1 MAPSARAPLIVLVF
15 VVGFAVVLAATTAA
29 RAQTPAPSRAR
40 LVYLVDPTAVGC
52 PSADELRAAVNARAG
67 HELFGEPSD
76 RTLDVTIRRR
86 DAAYEAT
93 VALPD
98 TPGAAK
104 RELRSDVG
112 CGELATAAALV
123 ASIALDPESVLR
135 PAPPPPPPPP
145 PAPVAAPRLWR
156 AFVGLGPRGAWG
168 IAPGTTLGLALSAA
182 ATSQHLAL
190 GAELAGFAPTDTSF
204 GSGTVSVLPLALAVL
219 PCGMASH
226 LELCA
231 VARAGV
237 MRASGAGF
245 TQNFETWKPFA
256 SFGVR
261 AGVFKDL
268 GRLRVRASAE
278 ATSVIPV
285 THLKVDEAV
294 AYSTRGVA
302 FAAGLDVLIFFQ

>member
-1 MAPSARAPLIVLVF
+1 VLVS
-15 VVGFAVVLAATTAA
+15 VVGFTAFVAAAAPA
-29 RAQTPAPSRAR
+29 RAEPPAPPRAR

-52 PSADELRAAVNARAG
+52 PSADELRAAVDARAG

-86 DAAYEAT
+86 DAGYEAT

-104 RELRSDVG
+104 RELRSEVG
-112 CGELATAAALV
+112 CAELATAAALV
-123 ASIALDPESVLR
+123 ASIALDPESILR
-135 PAPPPPPPPP
+135 PTPPPAPPPPPPPP
-145 PAPVAAPRLWR
+145 AAAPRSWR

-182 ATSQHLAL
+182 ATSQHLQL
-190 GAELAGFAPTDTSF
+190 GAELAGFAPTDTGF
-204 GSGTVSVLPLALAVL
+204 GPGTVSVLPLALAVL
-219 PCGMASH
+219 PCGMTSH

-237 MRASGAGF
+237 LRAAGAGF

-256 SFGVR
+256 AFGLR
-261 AGVFKDL
+261 AGAFKDL

-285 THLKVDEAV
+285 THLKIDETV

>member
-15 VVGFAVVLAATTAA
+15 AVGFAVVPAVTAPA
-29 RAQTPAPSRAR
+29 RAQTPSPARAR

-67 HELFGEPSD
+67 HELFGEPPD
-76 RTLDVTIRRR
+76 RMLDVTIRRR

-93 VALPD
+93 VELSD

-112 CGELATAAALV
+112 CAELATAAALV
-123 ASIALDPESVLR
+123 ASIALDPESILR

-145 PAPVAAPRLWR
+145 PPAPAPQSWR
-156 AFVGLGPRGAWG
+156 PLMGLGPRAAWG
-168 IAPGTTLGLALSAA
+168 LAPGTTVGLALTAT
-182 ATSQHLAL
+182 ATSQRLAL
-190 GAELAGFAPTDTSF
+190 GAELAGFAPTDASYGT
-204 GSGTVSVLPLALAVL
+204 GTVSVLPLTLAVL
-219 PCGMASH
+219 PCGMTSH

-231 VARAGV
+231 VARVGV
-237 MRASGAGF
+237 LRAAGAGF
-245 TQNFETWKPFA
+245 AQNFETWKPFA
-256 SFGVR
+256 AFGLR
-261 AGVFKDL
+261 AGAFKDL

-278 ATSVIPV
+278 ATGVIPV
-285 THLKVDEAV
+285 THLKIDETI

-302 FAAGLDVLIFFQ
+302 FAAGLDALIFFQ